1 MNRNNL
7 KELYEK
13 YNLTKEDI
21 FKHQHYVIITRTGIE
36 KIEAQEKIHIVYKCI
51 KSEPNFAVVQAFGT
65 MDGKQMETF
74 GSAYKGATFKEGN
87 TNTWY
92 VTEMAEKRAFSRI
105 VLKLTGFYA
114 LGVFGEDESEDFKK
128 QKVNIVKE

>member
-1 MNRNNL
+1 
-7 KELYEK
+7 
-13 YNLTKEDI
+13 
-21 FKHQHYVIITRTGIE
+21 
-36 KIEAQEKIHIVYKCI
+36 
-51 KSEPNFAVVQAFGT
+51 